1 MQPYTLAVLDSSAA
15 LFILFFF
22 YGGMCFFGAILFA
35 FWIWMIIDCAKNEPP
50 GSDKIVWII
59 IVVVLNWV
67 GAIVYFFARRKNRAK
82 GQFFRPQSPPPS
94 G

>member
-1 MQPYTLAVLDSSAA
+1 
-15 LFILFFF
+15 
-22 YGGMCFFGAILFA
+22 
-35 FWIWMIIDCAKNEPP
+35 MIIDCAKNEPP